1 MAMMASKISIG
12 IFLLRIVFD
21 RLHKWIIYVAMAI
34 SAAAGFIFFFI
45 TLFQCSPIS
54 YFWNKG
60 QDGQCIDP
68 QTVVLMIIIYSVL
81 AIITDLTFV
90 ILPMYLVWHLNIKP
104 KDKLA
109 LLPLLGMGC
118 MYVCLRRPDLSRAK
132 LTTADLVLARLLSS
146 GFHTSSSLIVRTF
159 YVRTCRP
166 TIPKSFF
173 H

>member
-21 RLHKWIIYVAMAI
+21 RIHKWIIYVTMAV

-54 YFWNKG
+54 YFWNKD
-60 QDGQCIDP
+60 QDGKCNDP
-68 QTVVLMIIIYSVL
+68 GIVVIMIITYSVL

-90 ILPMYLVWHLNIKP
+90 ILPIYLVWHLNIKP
-104 KDKLA
+104 RDRLA

-118 MYVCLRRPDLSRAK
+118 MYV
-132 LTTADLVLARLLSS
+132 
-146 GFHTSSSLIVRTF
+146 
-159 YVRTCRP
+159 
-166 TIPKSFF
+166 
-173 H
+173 